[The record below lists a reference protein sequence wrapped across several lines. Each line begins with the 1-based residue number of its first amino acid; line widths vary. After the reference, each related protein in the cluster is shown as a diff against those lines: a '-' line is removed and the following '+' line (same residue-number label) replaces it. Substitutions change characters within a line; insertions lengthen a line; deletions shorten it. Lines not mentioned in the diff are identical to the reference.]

1 MLSDA
6 KLRNLVNKKNDP
18 VTLSH
23 RDGLRVKRN
32 NNGMVAWQYRCRYQQ
47 KQQLITLGYY
57 PAISLKDAQDL
68 VPFFK
73 DWIAAGED
81 PRFKYKQHKLGNTG
95 QPTPAEICVKW
106 FEKNKNTYKPKTQH
120 LYEHHIKKWIAPA
133 EHLNEKPAIDMT
145 ALDWHKYFDYVYKS
159 GSPKLAPLMLI
170 RLKTA
175 FRWAAARGELDN
187 NNTLFNLQTKHVGES
202 ATQGQRWLTFHE
214 IALFWREIER
224 AKATPSNKACLQLI
238 FLTGARQS
246 EVREMTWDHI
256 DEENMI
262 WTVPPENSKTN
273 KAIRRPITTKMLEIL
288 NNLALVYG
296 KHGFVCPGSNP
307 RKAITTH
314 AVNRFCSRMWAHLH
328 ENHNT
333 VKFVP
338 HDARRSL
345 STLLSEQGVL
355 PHVTEKMLGHAMR
368 GVMAVYNKHDYIND
382 QKEAY
387 ELYWFKIQ
395 SSITELIN

>member
-47 KQQLITLGYY
+47 KQQVITLGYY

-68 VPFFK
+68 IPFFK

-81 PRFKYKQHKLGNTG
+81 PRLKYKQHKLGNAG

-106 FEKNKNTYKPKTQH
+106 FEKNKDTYKPKTQH

-133 EHLNEKPAIDMT
+133 EHLNEKPALDMT
-145 ALDWHKYFDYVYKS
+145 PLDWHKYFDHVYKV

-175 FRWAAARGELDN
+175 FRWAAARGELDS
-187 NNTLFNLQTKHVGES
+187 NNTLFNLQTKHVGEP
-202 ATQGQRWLTFHE
+202 ATQGQRWLQFNE
-214 IALFWREIER
+214 IALLWRQIER

-238 FLTGARQS
+238 FITGARQS
-246 EVREMTWDHI
+246 EVRELKWEHI
-256 DEENMI
+256 DFENNVWI
-262 WTVPPENSKTN
+262 VPAENSKTN
-273 KAIRRPITTKMLEIL
+273 KAIRRPITKKMHEIL
-288 NNLALVYG
+288 NTLGLVYG
-296 KHGFVCPGSNP
+296 KHGYVCPGSSP
-307 RKAITTH
+307 KKAISTH
-314 AVNRFCSRMWAHLH
+314 AVNRFCARMWSHLNEEH
-328 ENHNT
+328 KIE
-333 VKFVP
+333 KFVP

-355 PHVTEKMLGHAMR
+355 PHVTEKMLGHSMR

-387 ELYWFKIQ
+387 ELYWSEIVKAI
-395 SSITELIN
+395 LKL